1 MALASLYATKHRT
14 MHTNVKCGWRDY
26 NFQGGI
32 TNGAE
37 WYVFKGGMQDFNYH
51 FSNCM
56 EITLELNCC
65 KHVWPTVRQ
74 LQQEWENNE
83 QALLSY
89 VEAAQ
94 TGLRG
99 IVMDS
104 NGQPVEGARVE
115 VQGIDKHVMTTERG
129 EYWRLLYDRSYNN
142 PLRIYR

>member
-1 MALASLYATKHRT
+1 MALASLYATKHRN
-14 MHTNVKCGWRDY
+14 MIGAVCKPNKD
-26 NFQGGI
+26 FPGGI

-37 WYVFKGGMQDFNYH
+37 WYVAEGVMQDFNYH

-74 LQQEWENNE
+74 LQQEWDNNE

-99 IVMDS
+99 IVKDLS
-104 NGQPVEGARVE
+104 CKTIRRFHNQF
-115 VQGIDKHVMTTERG
+115 
-129 EYWRLLYDRSYNN
+129 S
-142 PLRIYR
+142 

>member
-14 MHTNVKCGWRDY
+14 MHTNIKCGWRNWD
-26 NFQGGI
+26 FPGGI

-37 WYVFKGGMQDFNYH
+37 WYVAKGVMQDFNYH

-56 EITLELNCC
+56 EITLELSCC
-65 KHVWPTVRQ
+65 KRMPSRY
-74 LQQEWENNE
+74 LQHEWENNE

-99 IVMDS
+99 IVKYS

>member
-1 MALASLYATKHRT
+1 M
-14 MHTNVKCGWRDY
+14 
-26 NFQGGI
+26 
-32 TNGAE
+32 
-37 WYVFKGGMQDFNYH
+37 FKGGMQDFNYH

-99 IVMDS
+99 IVKDLS
-104 NGQPVEGARVE
+104 CKTIRRFHNQF
-115 VQGIDKHVMTTERG
+115 
-129 EYWRLLYDRSYNN
+129 S
-142 PLRIYR
+142 